1 MVAGSPSRRTSR
13 QRLDRCCTEAG
24 SASKGRLYAATGIH
38 FRFDPQTGAY
48 LGTRKVDRTIELS
61 QDGQSF
67 SAIARAT
74 TYDANGNVL
83 GVGAATSTG
92 TRIPIDRIPN

>member
-1 MVAGSPSRRTSR
+1 VLYGSWERI
-13 QRLDRCCTEAG
+13 
-24 SASKGRLYAATGIH
+24 KGRLYAATGIH

-83 GVGAATSTG
+83 GVGTATSAG
-92 TRIPIDRIPN
+92 TRISIDRIPN